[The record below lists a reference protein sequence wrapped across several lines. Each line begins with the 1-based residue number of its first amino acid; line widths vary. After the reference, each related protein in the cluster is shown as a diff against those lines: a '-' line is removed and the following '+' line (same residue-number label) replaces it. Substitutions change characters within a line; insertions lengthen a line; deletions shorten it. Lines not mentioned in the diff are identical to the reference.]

1 VVAPLVGTVTKEVDR
16 SSDGRGIG
24 PVVTGLNI
32 LVLVKYV
39 PDSHSEPGFLKDPR
53 TVDRSDGIL
62 SELDEYALEAA
73 LQLIEARKEKADR
86 ITVLTMGPAAAAGA
100 LKKAL
105 QMGAHEGV
113 LICDDSLA
121 GSDATSTTRVLATAI
136 RGRGAPDII
145 LTGMAS
151 TDGGTS
157 VVPAQL
163 AERLELP
170 QISFASSLELSDGA
184 TVMQARC
191 DGDDGTEFVE
201 VALPAV
207 VSVTDKINEPR
218 YPSFRGIMAAKK
230 KPLDTLTVADLG
242 LDARQVGV
250 PGAATTVVDI
260 VARPA
265 RGRGVIIADEGD
277 AGLALVEFLKKQNV
291 I

>member
-1 VVAPLVGTVTKEVDR
+1 
-16 SSDGRGIG
+16 
-24 PVVTGLNI
+24 LNI

-39 PDSHSEPGFLKDPR
+39 PDSQSEPGFLEDSR

-113 LICDDSLA
+113 LISDESLA
-121 GSDATSTTRVLATAI
+121 GSDATGTSKVLAEAI
-136 RGRGAPDII
+136 RGRGIPDVI

-163 AERLELP
+163 AERLGLP
-170 QISFASSLELSDGA
+170 QISFASSLQLSNGA
-184 TVMQARC
+184 TVLEASC
-191 DGDDGTEFVE
+191 DGDNGTEFME

-250 PGAATTVVDI
+250 PGAATTVVDV

-265 RGRGVIIADEGD
+265 RGRGVIISDEGD
-277 AGLALVEFLKKQNV
+277 AGIALVEFLKKQNV